1 MSRDVFTFLVG
12 GKAGEGVKKAGSTAA
27 GHLALMGRHVF
38 QMDDY
43 QSLIRGGHNFSVVS
57 SSVRAVTSHFM
68 RADLVVAL
76 DALSYDLHR
85 EHLADGG
92 VVVYNSDQV
101 SAGPGVG
108 LPMTSEAAKYPRAE
122 LRVGVAG
129 AAALAA
135 GLGLDR
141 GAMLKLIAR
150 EYARD
155 VENNIA
161 YAGAI
166 YDAAVPALGGRFRL
180 EGGGAVMPI
189 VSGNEAIGL
198 GAAAAGLDAYFAYP
212 MTPSSSLLHFL
223 AAHDRDLGIAV
234 VHAESEIAVANMAIG
249 AAFAGARSMVGT
261 SGGGFALMVEA
272 LSLAGMTEAPILCL
286 LAQRSGPSTGVPT
299 YTEQGDLGF
308 ALNPGHG
315 EFPTIVASPGSVE
328 EAFRLSAELLALVWR
343 CQAVGILL
351 SEKHLTESSM
361 TVRLDPTQAAWAE
374 PVGHPGGAYARYA
387 ETPDGVSPLAF
398 PPSREVIKWN
408 SYEHDAVFRESRV
421 QSVSMQ
427 KYLFSVQWQKKEI
440 SLKDSK
446 GLGSGRMGRWINTM
460 DVYNDEYN
468 SFEKIFGTYLTFKS
482 HNQYIGFLVQ
492 VGALGLLLFLLIMFV
507 LIKKIV
513 KKHLLRRDPLNFM
526 GLIML
531 VAMLIYALGYMSFTF
546 TGILWITMMLV
557 SNINER
563 PVVCMPKPARFY
575 YARKKN

>member
-12 GKAGEGVKKAGSTAA
+12 GKAGEGVKKAGSAA
-27 GHLALMGRHVF
+27 ANHLALMGRHVF

-43 QSLIRGGHNFSVVS
+43 QSLIKGGHNFSVVS
-57 SSVRAVTSHFM
+57 SSVRAVTSHYM

-101 SAGPGVG
+101 ADGRGVG
-108 LPMTSEAAKYPRAE
+108 LPMTTEAAKYPRAE

-135 GLGLDR
+135 AVGLDR
-141 GAMLKLIAR
+141 GAMQTLMAR
-150 EYARD
+150 EYPRD
-155 VENNIA
+155 LENNIA

-198 GAAAAGLDAYFAYP
+198 GAAAAGLDTYFAYP
-212 MTPSSSLLHFL
+212 MTPSSTLLHFL
-223 AAHDRDLGIAV
+223 ASHDRDLGIAV

-249 AAFAGARSMVGT
+249 GAFAGARSMVGT

-315 EFPTIVASPGSVE
+315 EFPTVVASPGSVE

-408 SYEHDAVFRESRV
+408 SYEHDAAGITTEDGAS
-421 QSVSMQ
+421 
-427 KYLFSVQWQKKEI
+427 I
-440 SLKDSK
+440 A
-446 GLGSGRMGRWINTM
+446 RMHDKRLRKTETIRRA
-460 DVYNDEYN
+460 VEQ
-468 SFEKIFGTYLTFKS
+468 LVAV
-482 HNQYIGFLVQ
+482 NQYGDKGPVIFTYGSTTMSVLEAVRAGGIEATVVQ
-492 VGALGLLLFLLIMFV
+492 PVYLRPFPDWALYEHRGSSPIVVEQSAGGQFARLLAEKGDIRARTVIRRYDGRPFDPDELAAE
-507 LIKKIV
+507 IKS
-513 KKHLLRRDPLNFM
+513 
-526 GLIML
+526 
-531 VAMLIYALGYMSFTF
+531 AL
-546 TGILWITMMLV
+546 
-557 SNINER
+557 
-563 PVVCMPKPARFY
+563 K
-575 YARKKN
+575 

>member
-1 MSRDVFTFLVG
+1 VFTFLVG

-43 QSLIRGGHNFSVVS
+43 QSLIKGGHNFSVVS
-57 SSVRAVTSHFM
+57 SSVRAVTSHYM

-76 DALSYDLHR
+76 DALSYDLHH

-101 SAGPGVG
+101 SDGPGVG
-108 LPMTSEAAKYPRAE
+108 LPMTSEAAKYPSAE

-135 GLGLDR
+135 ALGLDR
-141 GAMLKLIAR
+141 GAMQTLIAR

-286 LAQRSGPSTGVPT
+286 LGQRSGPSTGVPT

-328 EAFRLSAELLALVWR
+328 EAFRLSAELLALVWC

-408 SYEHDAVFRESRV
+408 SYEHDAAGITTEHAGD
-421 QSVSMQ
+421 
-427 KYLFSVQWQKKEI
+427 I
-440 SLKDSK
+440 A
-446 GLGSGRMGRWINTM
+446 RMHDKRLRKTETIRRA
-460 DVYNDEYN
+460 VER
-468 SFEKIFGTYLTFKS
+468 LTAV
-482 HNQYIGFLVQ
+482 NQYGDKGPVIFTYGSTTMSVLEAIHAGGIEATVVQ
-492 VGALGLLLFLLIMFV
+492 PVYLRPFPDWALYEHRG
-507 LIKKIV
+507 
-513 KKHLLRRDPLNFM
+513 
-526 GLIML
+526 
-531 VAMLIYALGYMSFTF
+531 S
-546 TGILWITMMLV
+546 
-557 SNINER
+557 S
-563 PVVCMPKPARFY
+563 PVVVEQSAGGQFARLLAEKGDIRAKTVIRRYDGRPFDPDEL
-575 YARKKN
+575 AAEIKSALK